1 MRDSE
6 LINNLR
12 YILDKDCVEKLI
24 KHHDEEYEK
33 TLKEIRKKGTIF

>member
-6 LINNLR
+6 IINKLR
-12 YILDKDCVEKLI
+12 YILNKNCVEKLI

-33 TLKEIRKKGTIF
+33 TLKEIRKKGMIF